1 MTVAVPGPAPGF
13 CERAWIATA
22 DLQEAIRCHPF
33 NRALALGSLEPERF
47 AYYLVQDARYL
58 RVFSVAL
65 AGAAARARGRDDAAF
80 FAASAERARAVEGSL
95 HSRYLDRL
103 LPPEAGRRIP
113 TGPACRQYAGFLRH
127 AVEVETYPVLVASLL
142 PCFWIYH
149 HVGSEI
155 ARRTDGRPHH
165 PYREWIDT
173 YADPAFA
180 AGVDGIK
187 SIADRQAAELPDQE
201 EPMLDAFRA
210 GSEHEWAFWDAAW
223 QDGGQT
229 GGGGE
234 SRTG

>member
-1 MTVAVPGPAPGF
+1 VTADQTSSTPGF
-13 CERAWIATA
+13 CERAWAETA
-22 DLQEAIRCHPF
+22 DLQEAICHHPF
-33 NRALALGSLEPERF
+33 NQALALGSLEPERF

-58 RVFSVAL
+58 REFSTAL
-65 AGAAARARGRDDAAF
+65 AGAAARAPTSGDAGF

-95 HSRYLDRL
+95 HARYLDRL

-113 TGPACRQYAGFLRH
+113 TGPACRRYAEFLRR
-127 AVEVETYPVLVASLL
+127 AVEVEAYPVLVASLL

-149 HVGSEI
+149 HVGLEI
-155 ARRTDGRPHH
+155 ARQTDGQPAH

-187 SIADRQAAELPDQE
+187 AIADRQAAALPDQE

-210 GSEHEWAFWDAAW
+210 GSEHEWAFWDGAW
-223 QDGGQT
+223 QYGGQT
-229 GGGGE
+229 GGGGD
-234 SRTG
+234 SGTG